1 MSRLFCFTLV
11 FSLALPSLVSGQEDD
26 KQAHP
31 QESIDTA
38 IPHAIK
44 LLEEQKYKEMID
56 SYVPPEELKKM
67 KAAGFYEVVVSK
79 FGEGEKVNQ
88 MIQALKE
95 ANEMKPEF
103 NADKTVATYTSD
115 KEDSPLKNKPMK
127 FVKVDKR
134 WYIK

>member
-1 MSRLFCFTLV
+1 
-11 FSLALPSLVSGQEDD
+11 
-26 KQAHP
+26 
-31 QESIDTA
+31 
-38 IPHAIK
+38 
-44 LLEEQKYKEMID
+44 MID

-79 FGEGEKVNQ
+79 FGEGEKVKQ
-88 MIQALKE
+88 MIQALKD

-103 NADKTVATYTSD
+103 NEDQTVATYTSD
-115 KEDSPLKNKPMK
+115 KEDSPLNNKPMK